1 MTKIRIPVRTPA
13 GETAARSGDADSSTL
28 DQTMPAEAAP
38 LPVALGWTLA
48 AVGLLVA
55 GLTWIPGMLIGP
67 PAMQGSAR
75 GTALVVL
82 LAAPLSVVGLIL
94 ARRGRLVGLV
104 LWLGAVSYLLYNA
117 VLFLFATPYNRL
129 FLLDVAFLALAIFT
143 LIRLVMVAQAQ
154 SVSEST
160 RARRWLAGYIWVI
173 VALNAVA
180 WLRPVIPSAWSD
192 RPESITDG
200 LGVATNPVYVQDLA
214 FWLPTAAI
222 IGWWLW
228 SGRSLGIVLAGGL
241 LGFWI
246 LESVSIAVDQ
256 ALGVAADPSSPV
268 VSTSLIPGF
277 LVLATAQALALIL
290 HLRAVQSRTLRNGRS
305 TYSRVRMS

>member
-1 MTKIRIPVRTPA
+1 
-13 GETAARSGDADSSTL
+13 
-28 DQTMPAEAAP
+28 
-38 LPVALGWTLA
+38 
-48 AVGLLVA
+48 
-55 GLTWIPGMLIGP
+55 
-67 PAMQGSAR
+67 
-75 GTALVVL
+75 
-82 LAAPLSVVGLIL
+82 
-94 ARRGRLVGLV
+94 
-104 LWLGAVSYLLYNA
+104 

-143 LIRLVMVAQAQ
+143 LIRLVMVAGTQT
-154 SVSEST
+154 VRESA
-160 RARRWLAGYIWVI
+160 RARRWLAGYIWLV
-173 VALNAVA
+173 VVLNSVA
-180 WLRPVIPSAWSD
+180 WLRPVIPSVWSD

-228 SGRSLGIVLAGGL
+228 SGRSLGVVLTGGL

-268 VSTSLIPGF
+268 VSTALLPGF
-277 LVLATAQALALIL
+277 LVLAAAQALALVL
-290 HLRAVQSRTLRNGRS
+290 HLRAVQPRTLRSGSPNRGRA
-305 TYSRVRMS
+305 RMS